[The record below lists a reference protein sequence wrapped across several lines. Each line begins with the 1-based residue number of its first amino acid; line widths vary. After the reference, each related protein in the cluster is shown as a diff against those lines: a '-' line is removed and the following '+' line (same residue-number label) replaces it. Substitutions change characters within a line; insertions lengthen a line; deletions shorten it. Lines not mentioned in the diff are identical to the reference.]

1 MTQHRSALIFPALA
15 LLLSGGCARSTT
27 PAPNFNDLPTYLRAL
42 KASRTPAAQ
51 AIQREIANGPAALAR
66 ERAICARAG
75 LPTTL
80 SQLNQSV
87 PPTANAAPLY
97 VQWDTLRK
105 AKPLLL
111 PRFAGSTWPISSH
124 LAYTP
129 AQDAEVRALFAA
141 RPDYTVLLDR
151 ATDRPRCVFVTQ
163 WTKYPN
169 TDSFIYMGALREGAR
184 TDEARSYLLAR
195 KGRFAEAVTLQAR
208 GFVIARHAA
217 DTDPDDVG
225 FLVASAIDN
234 ITTDGMQ
241 GILQMAEPNA
251 AVDTQVQT
259 ALTAAPSFS
268 FRESLRGEGAMTDG
282 TLAQL
287 RRASPAKF
295 AGAFSEGTLPSSGV
309 VTTAARFTPAEQQ
322 TVNALCDA
330 AEART
335 LTQIRGLFEATALP
349 RAARNAAFVRLFAA
363 SKDTGDDPVCLLS
376 VAVSPVVSLAD
387 ISGISGKDLGD
398 HIDAVPARHAVLA
411 AGAAVLAVKAQTG
424 AFPKALPAG
433 FTDPYTGKSLGYRRE
448 GTNGFVVYS
457 VGPTGKFSGG
467 ILGEQPSMK
476 QSVFRY
482 PAPPPQPLPAYA
494 LK

>member
-1 MTQHRSALIFPALA
+1 MTQPRPALMLTAIA
-15 LLLSGGCARSTT
+15 LFLSGGCARSTT
-27 PAPNFNDLPTYLRAL
+27 PAPNFNDLPAYLQSL
-42 KASRTPAAQ
+42 NASRTPAAQ

-66 ERAICARAG
+66 ERTLCAKVG

-80 SQLNQSV
+80 SQLNQTV
-87 PPTANAAPLY
+87 PLAANAAPLY
-97 VQWDTLRK
+97 IQWDTLRK
-105 AKPLLL
+105 AKPLHL
-111 PRFAGSTWPISSH
+111 PRFAGSTWPMSSH

-141 RPDYTVLLDR
+141 RPDYTGLLDR
-151 ATDRPRCVFVTQ
+151 ATDRPRCVFVTH
-163 WTKYPN
+163 WMKYPN

-195 KGRFAEAVTLQAR
+195 EGRFAEAVTVQAR

-241 GILQMAEPNA
+241 GILQMAGPNA
-251 AVDTQVQT
+251 AVDTQVQR
-259 ALTAAPSFS
+259 ALAAAPSFS
-268 FRESLRGEGAMTDG
+268 FRESLRGEGAVTDG
-282 TLAQL
+282 ALALL
-287 RRASPAKF
+287 RHTSPAKF
-295 AGAFSEGTLPSSGV
+295 AGAFTEGTLPGSGV
-309 VTTAARFTPAEQQ
+309 VCATARFTPAEQQ

-335 LTQIRGLFEATALP
+335 LSQIRGLFEATALP

-363 SKDTGDDPVCLLS
+363 SKDTGDDPVRLLS
-376 VAVSPVVSLAD
+376 AAVSPVVSLAD
-387 ISGISGKDLGD
+387 ISQISGKDLGD
-398 HIDAVPARHAVLA
+398 RIDAVPARHAVLA
-411 AGAAVLAVKAQTG
+411 AGAAVLAVRAQTG
-424 AFPKALPAG
+424 AFPKALPTG
-433 FTDPYTGKSLGYRRE
+433 FTDPYTDKLLGYQRE
-448 GTNGFVVYS
+448 GANGFVVYS

-467 ILGEQPSMK
+467 ILGEQPTMK
-476 QSVFRY
+476 QIVFRY
-482 PAPPPQPLPAYA
+482 PAPPPQPLPSNA